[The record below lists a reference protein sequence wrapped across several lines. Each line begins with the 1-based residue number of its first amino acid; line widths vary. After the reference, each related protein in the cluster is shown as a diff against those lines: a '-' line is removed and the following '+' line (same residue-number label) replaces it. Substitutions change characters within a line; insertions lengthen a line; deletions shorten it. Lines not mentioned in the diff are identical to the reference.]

1 MIFQLKINLDILL
14 NKIFINKLFLL
25 KKILKKRKIFQI

>member
-14 NKIFINKLFLL
+14 NKIFTNQLYLL
-25 KKILKKRKIFQI
+25 KQILKKRKIFQI